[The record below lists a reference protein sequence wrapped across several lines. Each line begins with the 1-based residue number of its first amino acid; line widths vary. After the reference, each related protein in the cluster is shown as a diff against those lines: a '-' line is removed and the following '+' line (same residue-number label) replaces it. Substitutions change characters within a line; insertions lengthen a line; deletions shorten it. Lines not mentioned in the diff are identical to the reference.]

1 MITQGELRNQIE
13 YDQDSGLWRWR
24 EPFASRVNAKK
35 GWFAG
40 SPMPQ
45 GYLQIRINGVLYYAH
60 VLAWLYV
67 YGVWPGRLDHKNRKK
82 DENWIDNLRPATR
95 SQNKINAELHINNTS
110 GHKGVSYITGKWY
123 SNITKDGERTWSSGF
138 KTKEEAIA
146 WRQKIEKKLFGEFAE
161 DSKIVSLDRKQGC

>member
-1 MITQGELRNQIE
+1 MPTQGELRNQLE

-24 EPFASRVNAKK
+24 EPFASRVNTKK

-67 YGVWPGRLDHKNRKK
+67 YGVWCKRLDHKNKKK
-82 DENWIDNLRPATR
+82 DENWIENLRPASR
-95 SQNKINAELHINNTS
+95 SQNKINAELHSNNTS
-110 GHKGVSYITGKWY
+110 GYVGVNRIGRLWY
-123 SNITKDGERTWSSGF
+123 GNITKDGDRIRSEGF
-138 KTKEEAIA
+138 EKKEQAIA
-146 WRQKIEKKLFGEFAE
+146 WRQRIEKQLFGEFAR
-161 DSKIVSLDRKQGC
+161 VVPLDRKQGC